1 LLKAGSMSENT
12 QEVGIKRR
20 ILFVD
25 DEVRVLEGLENMLHT
40 MRHEWD
46 MRFADNGAAA
56 LELVKAETFDLVVS
70 DMRMPHM
77 DGVQLLTAV
86 EAISPATVR
95 FILSGHSD
103 RDMILRSV
111 GPTHQFLV
119 KPCDADQLKTAVSR
133 AFSLRDMLGT
143 KRLANLVLD
152 IKRIPALPVI
162 YDKVC
167 KALNSGKSSLGDIG
181 ALVAQDVAMS
191 AKILQLVNS
200 SFFGLRHRIDSMPQA
215 ATMLGLDTLRGV
227 VLAAGVFETF
237 KAEDMKE
244 FEINQLYDHCIST
257 GRRAH
262 RVAKVIGCEVRDQ
275 DEALLAG
282 LIHDLGQIV
291 LIRNHHAAYGPIWQR
306 CIHEKLELSGVER
319 EVLGASHAEVGA
331 YVLGLWGIPDAIVET
346 VAVHHAPGQC
356 LNRRRGTLTAVYLAD
371 RLDFSERT
379 GVDMPWMQP
388 ALDTAYL
395 ADVGVVM
402 AWEKLQQTTASTL

>member
-1 LLKAGSMSENT
+1 MSENT
-12 QEVGIKRR
+12 LDAGTRRR

-25 DEVRVLEGLENMLHT
+25 DEIRVLEGLENMLHR

-46 MRFADNGAAA
+46 MRFVNTGAAA
-56 LELVKAETFDLVVS
+56 LELIRAEPFDLVVS

-77 DGVQLLTAV
+77 DGVQFLTAV
-86 EAISPATVR
+86 KAMRPETVR

-119 KPCDADQLKTAVSR
+119 KPCDADQLKSAVSR

-152 IKRIPALPVI
+152 IKSIPTLPVV

-167 KALNSGKSSLGDIG
+167 KALNSEKSSLGEIG

-200 SFFGLRHRIDSMPQA
+200 SFFGLRYRIDSMPQA

-237 KAEDMKE
+237 KEEDMRE

-262 RVAKVIGCEVRDQ
+262 RVAKAIGCEVREQ

-291 LIRNHHAAYGPIWQR
+291 LIRNHHAAYGPIWRR
-306 CIHEKLELSGVER
+306 CIQEKLELSVVER

-331 YVLGLWGIPDAIVET
+331 YVLGMWGLPDAIVET
-346 VAVHHAPGQC
+346 VAFHHEPGLC
-356 LNRRRGTLTAVYLAD
+356 LNRHRGTLTAVYLAD
-371 RLDFSERT
+371 RLDFGERT
-379 GVDMPWMQP
+379 GVNMPWIQP

-395 ADVGVVM
+395 ADVGVVKT
-402 AWEKLQQTTASTL
+402 WEQLQQTTAST